1 MISDILSLQPNNK
14 KNNTMRRILYYV
26 GFLIMAIGSLQAQR
40 HLTLSDA
47 MEQALSHNESLS
59 QAVIDAQIAKE
70 QGQRANAIFM
80 PQIDMAYTALVT
92 NNPLNSFG
100 FKLNQEVVTQA
111 DFNPM
116 LLNDPGT
123 NRNFSAELQLR
134 QPLLNLDGI
143 YQRQSARAMSRVKRY
158 SQQRQEEYLRFKI
171 KKAYMQIALAYKNK
185 QMMDQVVAMAQ
196 SFADRAKAM
205 HDEGL
210 IQTADLLEAKNY
222 LLKTQTQKQ
231 EAESGV
237 ANSCDQL
244 SLLMGQTIGEV
255 YSVDEIE
262 VKVPDIL
269 ASQWGDRSDIRAFEA
284 GITAAQNNV
293 RANKM
298 TFLPRI
304 NAFGSYQFNDNHFA
318 QFDANSYLVGITL
331 SWKLFGGMQRIH
343 NVRTARL
350 NVEKMRSKLHE
361 TEQQAQVDYNQ
372 ALRAYSDLNKEVMQV
387 TSMVNQM
394 EEAWRIQSD
403 RYEQGLAP
411 TSDLLRV
418 QSQLAQQRLALAMT
432 YFKRNVNMAWMQ
444 LITGK

>member
-1 MISDILSLQPNNK
+1 
-14 KNNTMRRILYYV
+14 MRRILYYV

>member
-1 MISDILSLQPNNK
+1 
-14 KNNTMRRILYYV
+14 MRRILYYV

-47 MEQALSHNESLS
+47 IEQALSHNESLS

-70 QGQRANAIFM
+70 QRQSANAIFM
-80 PQIDMAYTALVT
+80 PQVDMAYTALVT

-134 QPLLNLDGI
+134 QPLLNLDAI

-171 KKAYMQIALAYKNK
+171 QKAYMQIALAYKNK

-210 IQTADLLEAKNY
+210 IQTADWLEAQNY
-222 LLKTQTQKQ
+222 LLKTKTQEQ

-244 SLLMGQTIGEV
+244 SLLMGQTIGEL
-255 YSVDEIE
+255 YTVDEIE
-262 VKVPDIL
+262 AKVPDIL
-269 ASQWGDRSDIRAFEA
+269 ANQWSDRSDIRAFEA
-284 GITAAQNNV
+284 GITAAQHNV

-298 TFLPRI
+298 AFLPRI

-331 SWKLFGGMQRIH
+331 SWKLFNGMQRIH

-403 RYEQGLAP
+403 RYEQGLVP

>member
-1 MISDILSLQPNNK
+1 
-14 KNNTMRRILYYV
+14 
-26 GFLIMAIGSLQAQR
+26 MAIGSLQAQR

-47 MEQALSHNESLS
+47 IEQALSHNESLS
-59 QAVIDAQIAKE
+59 QAVIDAQIAQE
-70 QGQRANAIFM
+70 QSQRANAIFM
-80 PQIDMAYTALVT
+80 PQVDMAYTALVT

-134 QPLLNLDGI
+134 QPLLNLDAI

-171 KKAYMQIALAYKNK
+171 QKAYMQIALAYKNK

-210 IQTADLLEAKNY
+210 IQTADWLEAKNY
-222 LLKTQTQKQ
+222 LLKTQTQGQ

-244 SLLMGQTIGEV
+244 SFLMGQPIGEV
-255 YSVDEIE
+255 YTVDEIE
-262 VKVPDIL
+262 AEVPDIL

-284 GITAAQNNV
+284 GITMAQHNV
-293 RANKM
+293 KANKM

-372 ALRAYSDLNKEVMQV
+372 ALRTYSDLNKEVRQV